1 MASKSFT
8 DEYFMKRCLDLAENG
23 LGKTYPNPI
32 VGAIIVYKNKII
44 GKGWHEKAGEHHAEI
59 KAISNVKD
67 KSLLPKSTMYVNL
80 EPCAHHG
87 KTPPCVDTIK
97 KFSIP
102 KVVIGSID
110 PNPKV
115 SGNGVKILQKS
126 GCIVKYGVLKKET
139 DFANRRFLTF
149 YQKKRPYIILK
160 WAKTADDFIA
170 PIDKEK
176 KSRKVFWISNAY
188 SRKIVHK
195 WRSQEAAILVGVQT
209 VINDNPKLTNRHH
222 KGNNPLRLVFDPNNR
237 TPAKSFVIEDKE
249 PTIFFNKEKQM
260 DLINGK
266 KYIIIKPYNIRSFFL
281 FCCANDIQSVIIEG
295 GKTTLEKFIDSG
307 YWDEARVFTS
317 SKKIENG
324 ISSPN
329 INKEVSFSKNVK
341 GDQLDFYFN

>member
-8 DEYFMKRCLDLAENG
+8 DEYFMKRCLNLAENG

-176 KSRKVFWISNAY
+176 KSRKVFWISNDY

-209 VINDNPKLTNRHH
+209 IINDNPKLTNRHY

-237 TPAKSFVIEDKE
+237 TPAKSFVIEDKK

-281 FCCANDIQSVIIEG
+281 FCRANYIQSVIIEG
-295 GKTTLEKFIDSG
+295 GKKTLEKFIDSG

-324 ISSPN
+324 ISSPK
-329 INKEVSFSKNVK
+329 INKKVSFSKNVK

>member
-1 MASKSFT
+1 MASKNFT

-67 KSLLPKSTMYVNL
+67 KTLLPKSTMYVNL

-126 GCIVKYGVLKKET
+126 GCIVKYGVLKKKT

-209 VINDNPKLTNRHH
+209 VINDNPKLTNRHY

-266 KYIIIKPYNIRSFFL
+266 KYIIIKPYNIRKFFL
-281 FCCANDIQSVIIEG
+281 FCYLNNIQSVIIEG
-295 GKTTLEKFIDSG
+295 GKTTLEKFIESG

-317 SKKIENG
+317 PKKIENG

-329 INKEVSFSKNVK
+329 INKKVSFSKNVK

>member
-1 MASKSFT
+1 M
-8 DEYFMKRCLDLAENG
+8 
-23 LGKTYPNPI
+23 
-32 VGAIIVYKNKII
+32 AIIVYKNNII

-149 YQKKRPYIILK
+149 YKKKRPYIILK

-209 VINDNPKLTNRHH
+209 VINDNPKLTNRHY

-237 TPAKSFVIEDKE
+237 TPAKSVVIEDKE
-249 PTIFFNKEKQM
+249 PTIFLIRKNKW
-260 DLINGK
+260 I
-266 KYIIIKPYNIRSFFL
+266 
-281 FCCANDIQSVIIEG
+281 
-295 GKTTLEKFIDSG
+295 
-307 YWDEARVFTS
+307 
-317 SKKIENG
+317 
-324 ISSPN
+324 
-329 INKEVSFSKNVK
+329 
-341 GDQLDFYFN
+341 